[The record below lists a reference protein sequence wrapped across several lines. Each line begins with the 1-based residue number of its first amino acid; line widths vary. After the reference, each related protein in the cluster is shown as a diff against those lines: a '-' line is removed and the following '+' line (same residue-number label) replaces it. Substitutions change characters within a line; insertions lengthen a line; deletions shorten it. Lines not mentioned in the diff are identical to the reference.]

1 MNIFYRL
8 SYGIIFCVVIFILP
22 DLVSAQYFGRNK
34 VQYEDFNFEIL
45 HTPNFDLYYYPREK
59 EAVDQL
65 GVLSERWY
73 SRHAQIFNLTFADE
87 NPLILYANHADFQ
100 QNDIVPNVGVGTGGV
115 TEGLRN
121 RVIMPLAES
130 NRSTD
135 HVLGHEL
142 VHVFQ
147 YRLAKGSNIGG
158 VRATSS
164 IPLWFMEGMAEY
176 LSIGSADTQTAM
188 WMRDAVLRDD
198 LPGVSDLANS
208 REYFPYR
215 YGHSLWTFMTGVW
228 GDQIVYPLYEAV
240 AIKGVKGALQDTL
253 NVTPDSLSGLWH
265 EAMISAYEED
275 VEQATPPGEIGDGI
289 FSEEDDI
296 LRTAPSISP
305 DGEYVVYISNE
316 RLFSLEWYLADVETG
331 EVIRSLTNT
340 LTDPHLN
347 ALRFIE
353 SSGSWSPDG
362 ERFAAVVFEKGDNQI
377 ILINPDNGD
386 ITRELRFDNV
396 DSMTNPAWS
405 PDGNKIVFSGSS
417 DGFSDLWM
425 YHIEEDS
432 LQQLTDE
439 KYADLQPVWS
449 PDGQSLAFISD
460 RGTDTELES
469 LQFGE
474 MVITMMDLE
483 TGEVTVLPT
492 FEGSKHINPQFSPD
506 GNSLFFISDFN
517 GVNNVYRYDLQSLE
531 RYQITDVSTGVS
543 GISQHSPAMTVAGET
558 GTMLLTTFSDSNY
571 LFRML
576 SAEQTTGERV
586 VEDQLRAADAK
597 KLPPFERRNIQVVSD
612 LLSAPGIEML
622 PDTAVSRSDYQPKL
636 RLDYIGGGGGIGV
649 SNQLG
654 VGAGG
659 GLDLQFSDMLNQHQ
673 LMTTLRIQ
681 GTYKDLGGQAV
692 YLNRDNRFI
701 WGGSVS
707 HIPFRT
713 SRAFFAQDTT
723 TVDGDEVV
731 APALNRINRRVF
743 SERVSA
749 LGFYPFST
757 TQRLETSVGFTHIW
771 YDIELETTFYDR
783 FGSPFKRD
791 TEGFDT
797 PSPLNLFNASLAYV
811 QDSSIPALTGPIDG
825 QRMRF
830 EVTPTT
836 GSLNYVSTLSDYR
849 RYFFLRPFTLAFR
862 GLHSGRYGEDA
873 NDDRLSPNFVGFE
886 SLIRGYNFASFD
898 PSECTPSPEGNNN
911 CVEINRLTGSSM
923 AISNLELRFPL
934 LGPDEFALFSSRVI
948 PTTLTTFFDGGV
960 SWTPNDLPVMK
971 WETRSTERVPVFSA
985 GASVRVN
992 ILGYLIAEL
1001 YYAVPFQRP
1010 DKGGYVGFHFSP
1022 GW

>member
-1 MNIFYRL
+1 MNHINKLPYWIF
-8 SYGIIFCVVIFILP
+8 FCVGLMLLP

-34 VQYEDFNFEIL
+34 VQYEDFDFEIL
-45 HTPNFDLYYYPREK
+45 HTPNFDIYYYPQEK
-59 EAVDQL
+59 EAVNQL

-73 SRHAQIFNLTFADE
+73 SRHSQVFNHTFTGV

-100 QNDIVPNVGVGTGGV
+100 QNNIVPNVGVGTGGV

-130 NRSTD
+130 NRSTN

-147 YRLAKGSNIGG
+147 YRLASGNNIGG
-158 VRATSS
+158 VRATSN
-164 IPLWFMEGMAEY
+164 IPLWFIEGMAEY
-176 LSIGSADTQTAM
+176 LSIGSEDAQTAM
-188 WMRDAVLRDD
+188 WMRDAILRDD
-198 LPGVSDLANS
+198 LPSVSDLANS

-215 YGHSLWTFMTGVW
+215 YGHSLWTFMTGIY
-228 GDQIVYPLYEAV
+228 GDQIVYPLYESV
-240 AIKGVKGALQDTL
+240 AINGIKGGLQDTL
-253 NVTPDSLSGLWH
+253 NISPDSLTGLWH
-265 EAMISAYEED
+265 EAITSVYEED
-275 VEQATPPGEIGDGI
+275 VERATPPDEIGEAI
-289 FSEEDDI
+289 FYGDNDF

-305 DGEYVVYISNE
+305 DGEYVIYISNE
-316 RLFSLEWYLADVETG
+316 ELFSLEWYLADAKTG

-377 ILINPDNGD
+377 IIMNPDNGD
-386 ITRELRFDNV
+386 ITRELRFDEV

-405 PDGNKIVFSGSS
+405 PDGNRIVFSGSS

-439 KYADLQPVWS
+439 RYADLQPAWS
-449 PDGQSLAFISD
+449 PDGQTLAYISD
-460 RGTDTELES
+460 RGPDTDLES
-469 LQFGE
+469 LEFGE
-474 MVITMMDLE
+474 MVISLMDVE
-483 TGEVTVLPT
+483 TGQITTLPI
-492 FEGSKHINPQFSPD
+492 FEDAKHINPQFSPD
-506 GNSLFFISDFN
+506 GNSLFFISNVD
-517 GVNNVYRYDLQSLE
+517 GVNNIYRFDLQTLD

-543 GISQHSPAMTVAGET
+543 GISQHSPALTVASET
-558 GTMLLTTFSDSNY
+558 GTMIFTTFSESNY
-571 LFRML
+571 LFRKL
-576 SAEQTTGERV
+576 SSDQLTGEL
-586 VEDQLRAADAK
+586 VEQDQPLVNAK
-597 KLPPFERRNIQVVSD
+597 MLPPFDRRGAQTVSD
-612 LLSAPGIEML
+612 LLSQTGISML
-622 PDTAVSRSDYQPKL
+622 PDTAVSRSDYKPTL
-636 RLDYIGGGGGIGV
+636 RLSYIGGGGGIGV

-659 GLDLQFSDMLNQHQ
+659 GIDMQFSDMLNQHH

-681 GTYKDLGGQAV
+681 GTYKDLGGQV
-692 YLNRDNRFI
+692 SYLNRDNRFI

-713 SRAFFAQDTT
+713 SRAFFSQDTT

-731 APALNRINRRVF
+731 ARTLNRINRRVF
-743 SERVSA
+743 IDRISA
-749 LGFYPFST
+749 LGLYPIST
-757 TQRLETSVGFTHIW
+757 TQRLESSVGFRHIW
-771 YDIELETTFYDR
+771 YDVELQKTFFNQ
-783 FGSPFKRD
+783 FGTPFQRD
-791 TEGFDT
+791 VAGFDT
-797 PSPLNLFNASLAYV
+797 PSPLNLFDASLAYV
-811 QDSSIPALTGPIDG
+811 QDSSVPALTGPIDG

-836 GSLNYVSTLSDYR
+836 GSLNYVSTLTDYR
-849 RYFFLRPFTLAFR
+849 KYFYIQPFTLAFR

-886 SLIRGYNFASFD
+886 SLMRGYNFASFD
-898 PSECTPSPEGNNN
+898 PSECTQQEEGETN
-911 CVEINRLTGSSM
+911 CAEINRLTGSSM
-923 AISNLELRFPL
+923 VVSNVELRFPL
-934 LGPDEFALFSSRVI
+934 LGPEQLALINSRTI

-960 SWTPNDLPVMK
+960 TWTPNEPPVIK
-971 WETRSTERVPVFSA
+971 WDTQSTERIPVFSA
-985 GASVRVN
+985 GASLRVN
-992 ILGYLIAEL
+992 ILGYLIAEI

-1010 DKGGYVGFHFSP
+1010 EKGGYFGFHFSP

>member
-1 MNIFYRL
+1 MNIFTKSL
-8 SYGIIFCVVIFILP
+8 NWILLCVGLFILP
-22 DLVSAQYFGRNK
+22 DLLAAQYFGRNK
-34 VQYEDFNFEIL
+34 VQYEDFDFEIL

-65 GVLSERWY
+65 GILSERWF
-73 SRHAQIFNLTFADE
+73 SRHAQIFNFTFADN

-240 AIKGVKGALQDTL
+240 AIKGVESALEDTL

-265 EAMISAYEED
+265 DAMISAYEDE
-275 VEQATPPGEIGDGI
+275 VQQATPPGEIGEGI
-289 FSEEDDI
+289 FSDEGDI

-305 DGEYVVYISNE
+305 DGKYVVYISNE
-316 RLFSLEWYLADVETG
+316 RLFSLEWFLADVQTG

-386 ITRELRFDNV
+386 ITRELRFDEV
-396 DSMTNPAWS
+396 DSMTNPSWS
-405 PDGNKIVFSGSS
+405 PSGNRIVFSGSS

-439 KYADLQPVWS
+439 KNADLQPVWS
-449 PDGQSLAFISD
+449 PDGQTLAFISD
-460 RGTDTELES
+460 RGPDTELEN
-469 LQFGE
+469 LHFGE

-483 TGEVTVLPT
+483 TGEVTILPP
-492 FEGSKHINPQFSPD
+492 FEDSKHINPQFSPD
-506 GNSLFFISDFN
+506 GSSLFFISDFG

-531 RYQITDVSTGVS
+531 RYKITDVSTGVS
-543 GISQHSPAMTVAGET
+543 GISQHSPAITVADET
-558 GTMLLTTFSDSNY
+558 GTMILTTFSDSRY
-571 LFRML
+571 LFRKL
-576 SAEQTTGERV
+576 SAGQTAGERV
-586 VEDQLRAADAK
+586 EQDQLRADAK
-597 KLPPFERRNIQVVSD
+597 KIPPFERRNIQVVSD
-612 LLSAPGIEML
+612 LLSAPGIDLL
-622 PDTAVSRSDYQPKL
+622 PDSAVSRSDYHPKL

-654 VGAGG
+654 IGAGG
-659 GLDLQFSDMLNQHQ
+659 GIDLQFSDMLNQHQ
-673 LMTTLRIQ
+673 LMATLRVQ

-713 SRAFFAQDTT
+713 SRAFFSQDTT
-723 TVDGDEVV
+723 TVDGSEVV
-731 APALNRINRRVF
+731 APTLNRINRRVF
-743 SERVSA
+743 SERISA
-749 LGFYPFST
+749 LGFYPLST
-757 TQRLETSVGFTHIW
+757 TQRLESSAGFTHIW
-771 YDIELETTFYDR
+771 YDIELETTFFNR
-783 FGSPFKRD
+783 FGSPFERE
-791 TEGFDT
+791 TEGFEA
-797 PSPLNLFNASLAYV
+797 PSPLNLFNVSLAYV

-836 GSLNYVSTLSDYR
+836 GSLNYVSTLADYR

-873 NDDRLSPNFVGFE
+873 NDDRLSPNFVGYE
-886 SLIRGYNFASFD
+886 SLIRGYNFASFE

-911 CVEINRLTGSSM
+911 CVEINRLSGSSM
-923 AISNLELRFPL
+923 AISNMELRFPL
-934 LGPDEFALFSSRVI
+934 LGPDEFALFSSRTI
-948 PTTLTTFFDGGV
+948 PTTLTAFFDGGV

-1010 DKGGYVGFHFSP
+1010 DKGGYFGFHFSP